1 MYWKRHILNVIAATL
16 ATGLLVSSWGCT
28 GSPASGGQ
36 QVVQVGDVA
45 TREVTGLWAVAGMTS
60 LPSDIT
66 KLFAWSGNDDI
77 FDPRNSS
84 FPYGSPVQDATGTI
98 FIPDSGVTALNSDG
112 TQLWHATVGDGVEG
126 PIVVA
131 GALVYVVAGE
141 MNLDNPGD
149 QQDRLW
155 CLEAASG
162 RVVWKTEPIGHSAGV
177 ASGTMPVIAGGKV
190 FLPVSELTETDM
202 LKYGAWTLPQ
212 LRGKTYIGMWNAT
225 SGKFLGKTIPEQWD
239 ALLAYA
245 TATCSDGKTVFFA
258 GPAARNGREEPL
270 VQAVDV
276 RSGKALWSRSVL
288 STMTSGYVA
297 LALAGDTLIFQTNV
311 TTVSS
316 GPDGHQ
322 VREENLY
329 AMALSATTG
338 AMLWEQELPANSL
351 PSGQSA
357 RMAVVGRTAYMPTRS
372 GEIVAVDVDTGHRV
386 WEKQLPGVTLH
397 DFDESTQ
404 KARDVQWNDSFR
416 LATTPDVLYVVSQTN
431 GMVRAL
437 RLTDGAT
444 LWERDAKLVD
454 GIWPVEKGL
463 LVLRTPYDD
472 VSGQK
477 GQTRLELW
485 H

>member
-16 ATGLLVSSWGCT
+16 ATGLLMSSWGCT
-28 GSPASGGQ
+28 GSPAGGGQ
-36 QVVQVGDVA
+36 QVVQIGDVA
-45 TREVTGLWAVAGMTS
+45 TQECTGLWAVAGMTS

-77 FDPRNSS
+77 FDPMNSTFS
-84 FPYGSPVQDATGTI
+84 YGSPVQDAAGTI

-131 GALVYVVAGE
+131 GALVYMVAGE
-141 MNLDNPGD
+141 VNLGNPGD

-177 ASGTMPVIAGGKV
+177 ASGTMPVIADGKV

-202 LKYGAWTLPQ
+202 LKYGTWTLSQ
-212 LRGKTYIGMWNAT
+212 LKGKTYIGMWTAT
-225 SGKFLGKTIPEQWD
+225 SGKLLGKILAAPWD
-239 ALLAYA
+239 SLYAFA
-245 TATCSDGKTVFFA
+245 TATCTDGKTVFFA
-258 GPAARNGREEPL
+258 GPAARNNRDEIV
-270 VQAVDV
+270 VQAVDAG
-276 RSGKALWSRSVL
+276 SGKPLWSRSVL
-288 STMTSGYVA
+288 PGMRGNGV
-297 LALAGDTLIFQTNV
+297 LALAGDVVIFQAGV
-311 TTVSS
+311 TAVLS
-316 GPDGHQ
+316 GTDGQ
-322 VREENLY
+322 QAWVENLH

-338 AMLWEQELPANSL
+338 AVLWQQELPAGNL
-351 PSGQSA
+351 PSTQSA

-372 GEIVAVDVDTGHRV
+372 GQIMAVDVDTGHRV

-404 KARDVQWNDSFR
+404 KVRDVQWNDSFR